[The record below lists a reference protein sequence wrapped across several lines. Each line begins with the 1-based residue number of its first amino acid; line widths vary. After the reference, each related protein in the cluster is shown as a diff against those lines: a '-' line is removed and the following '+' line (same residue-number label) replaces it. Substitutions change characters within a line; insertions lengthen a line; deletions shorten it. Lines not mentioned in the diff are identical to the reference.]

1 MSDITDIPEFDPAD
15 GGQVLEVDG
24 TAEEVNAPILNVDEF
39 ADHYVTVKID
49 GEEIRVPLTEAVAG
63 YSRHADYTRK
73 TQELAEQRQQLQWAQ
88 AIQAALDNDPAQTI
102 DLLATHYGISRQEAV
117 KMADEFDFEDK
128 WVDPAD
134 AKLAELDKRIKA
146 FEEQQAYAQLERDI
160 QALQSK
166 YGEDF
171 NPQEVIATAMSQGTN
186 NLEAVYKQLAFD
198 RVAAKADAAKKL
210 AADKAAQEKAVIESK
225 RNATPVEGGS
235 SAKGGKDE
243 GGPIRS
249 ISDAWAAAKRQYGV
263 S

>member
-1 MSDITDIPEFDPAD
+1 MSDIIDIPEVDPAD
-15 GGQVLEVDG
+15 SGQVSEVDG
-24 TAEEVNAPILNVDEF
+24 TAEVFDGPVLDVDQF
-39 ADHYVTVKID
+39 SDHFVTVKVD
-49 GEEIRVPLTEAVAG
+49 GEDVRVPLTEAVAG

-73 TQELAEQRQQLQWAQ
+73 TQELAEQRQQLQWAT
-88 AIQAALDNDPAQTI
+88 AIQAALENNPSQTI
-102 DLLATHYGISRQEAV
+102 DLLATHYGVTKQEAA
-117 KMADEFDFEDK
+117 KMADEFDFEDA
-128 WVDPAD
+128 WADPAD

-160 QALQSK
+160 QALQNK

-171 NPQEVIATAMSQGTN
+171 VPQEVVAAAVSQGNN
-186 NLEAVYKQLAFD
+186 NLEAVYKQLAYD
-198 RVAAKADAAKKL
+198 RVAAQAEAAKQL

-225 RNATPVEGGS
+225 RNAAPVEGGS
-235 SAKGGKDE
+235 SAKGSKDE